1 MRTSLGTGSRD
12 IDLLIARQ
20 AGIVTLD
27 QLMNLSM
34 SQRSVRRLV
43 ADGILVTV
51 FPGVFRSATWPMGRD
66 QLMMAG
72 CLRNTEAALAFTTAG
87 QIHGLRK
94 MRDDQ
99 VHLLVPH
106 GRSPDLP
113 GITVHRCRQIAADD
127 VVDLGDGRRVTSV
140 ARTLFDVGAVV
151 GRHCV
156 LSALE
161 HALDRRLVTLAQ
173 VSDTTLRLFHKR
185 RPGSKEIRSALATRS
200 AWTSAVQSDLELRV
214 LQAIRRCRLP
224 IPSVQYE
231 LAFTDG
237 SVIRFDFAW
246 PDRFVGLEVDH
257 SFWHSGSEESRRD
270 KRRDRRAAEAG
281 WTTIRVT
288 EDDIAAGLDGVMQ
301 EIAAVI
307 RGRPTALSA

>member
-12 IDLLIARQ
+12 IDLTIARQ
-20 AGIVTLD
+20 SGIVTLE
-27 QLMNLSM
+27 QLMNESM
-34 SQRSVRRLV
+34 SQRSVRRLA
-43 ADGILVTV
+43 ADGILVPV

-72 CLRNTEAALAFTTAG
+72 CLRNPEAALAFTTAG
-87 QIHGLRK
+87 QLHGLRK
-94 MRDDQ
+94 MRDDR
-99 VHLLVPH
+99 VHLLLSH

-113 GITVHRCRQIAADD
+113 GITVHRCRQIATDD

-140 ARTLFDVGAVV
+140 ARTLFDVGAII
-151 GRHCV
+151 GRHRV

-161 HALDRRLVTLAQ
+161 HALDRQLVTLAQ

-185 RPGSKEIRSALATRS
+185 RPGSREIRSALATRS

-214 LQAIRRCRLP
+214 LQAIQRCGLP
-224 IPSVQYE
+224 IPAVQYE
-231 LAFTDG
+231 LAFEDG
-237 SVIRFDFAW
+237 SLIRFDFAW
-246 PDRFVGLEVDH
+246 PEENVGLEVDH
-257 SFWHSGSEESRRD
+257 SFWHAGSEESRRD

-288 EDDIAAGLDGVMQ
+288 EDDVATGLDGVMQ
-301 EIAAVI
+301 EIATVI
-307 RGRPTALSA
+307 GRRPMTLSA